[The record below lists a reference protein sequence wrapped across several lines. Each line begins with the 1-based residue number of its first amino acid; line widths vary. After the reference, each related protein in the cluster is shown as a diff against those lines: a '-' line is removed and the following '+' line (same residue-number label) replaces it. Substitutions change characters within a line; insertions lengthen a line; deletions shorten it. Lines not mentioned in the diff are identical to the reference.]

1 MLTFDS
7 CTLKKNLPILI
18 ALLLVAQVDLA
29 CAFGWPQSLLSLLHL
44 TAANND
50 LCSGVCA
57 GLGASIDVLV
67 IFQLVRMWAKRA
79 LQTSRG
85 TLHD

>member
-1 MLTFDS
+1 MLTIDS
-7 CTLKKNLPILI
+7 CSLKKNVPILI

-29 CAFGWPQSLLSLLHL
+29 SAFGWPQTLLSLLHL

-57 GLGASIDVLV
+57 GLGSSIDVLV

-79 LQTSRG
+79 MRLANEAEHG
-85 TLHD
+85 

>member
-1 MLTFDS
+1 MLTFDNCS
-7 CTLKKNLPILI
+7 LKKHVPILI

-29 CAFGWPQSLLSLLHL
+29 SAFGWPQSLLSLLHL

-57 GLGASIDVLV
+57 GLGTSIDVLV
-67 IFQLVRMWAKRA
+67 IFQLVRMWTKRA
-79 LQTSRG
+79 MQAGRDPQ
-85 TLHD
+85 HD